1 MKSKNWV
8 LNTIIFVSLMYI
20 ITMLSQRSVLFAY
33 ISFIIP
39 SIFISVHYDTEIK
52 KMPLVI
58 IFTSACILVGNLIL
72 VIFAIIPVFL
82 LLVAQVLKELTTL
95 NDAPKNEGYTF
106 VYNIAAND
114 YFMVSDDALTQYKN
128 NTAFIIPN

>member
-1 MKSKNWV
+1 MAINTKGNKMK
-8 LNTIIFVSLMYI
+8 NTINTVAI
-20 ITMLSQRSVLFAY
+20 IAS
-33 ISFIIP
+33 
-39 SIFISVHYDTEIK
+39 
-52 KMPLVI
+52 LVI
-58 IFTSACILVGNLIL
+58 IFTIACILVGNLIL